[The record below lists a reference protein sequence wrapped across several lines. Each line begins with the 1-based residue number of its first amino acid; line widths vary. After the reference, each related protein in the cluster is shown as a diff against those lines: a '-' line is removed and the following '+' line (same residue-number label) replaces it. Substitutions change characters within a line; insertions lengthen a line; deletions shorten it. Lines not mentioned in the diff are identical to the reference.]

1 MLYRPPRSWESVSV
15 GGGELLNELLRG
27 ALVVI
32 VGGLRDLVA
41 VVAVDG
47 DDLLAEA
54 SVLPMLMNACC
65 SAAIRSA
72 SMMGEFLLTEM
83 VSL

>member
-15 GGGELLNELLRG
+15 GGGELLDELLRG

-47 DDLLAEA
+47 DDLLAG
-54 SVLPMLMNACC
+54 